1 MHYDPQAQDKFV
13 THRATLI
20 GREGNDFIVDIDG
33 KTDGPAIVPIQET
46 LMLN

>member
-1 MHYDPQAQDKFV
+1 MHYDPQSQDKFV

-20 GREGNDFIVDIDG
+20 GREEDHFIVDIDG
-33 KTDGPAIVPIQET
+33 KTDGPARVPIQET